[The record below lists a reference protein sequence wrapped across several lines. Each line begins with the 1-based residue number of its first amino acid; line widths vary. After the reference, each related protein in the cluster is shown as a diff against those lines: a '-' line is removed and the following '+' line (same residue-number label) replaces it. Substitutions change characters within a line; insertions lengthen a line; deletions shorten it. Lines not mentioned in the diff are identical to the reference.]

1 METTSTTA
9 AAGIELSD
17 DPADERLVSRT
28 CGWCG
33 ELMVYGGRG
42 RRPKYCS
49 KSCKNRAWEVRSA
62 ERRLE
67 RDLAAGAASAEPVRE
82 VVSRPPKPEPK
93 PPAPPRPAAP
103 RAPVRIADWVK
114 LLAVLEEQLGGELG
128 PKYWDHPK
136 LLRSLNAV
144 LSALD
149 EAHPGGL
156 DALMNRR
163 R

>member
-1 METTSTTA
+1 MATSTSTA
-9 AAGIELSD
+9 ADGIELSE

-33 ELMVYGGRG
+33 ELMVYRGVG

-62 ERRLE
+62 QRRLD
-67 RDLAAGAASAEPVRE
+67 RDIAAGTASTEPVRE

-93 PPAPPRPAAP
+93 APAPRQAAP

-114 LLAVLEEQLGGELG
+114 LLAVLEEQLHGELG

-136 LLRSLNAV
+136 LLKSLNSV
-144 LSALD
+144 LGALD
-149 EAHPGGL
+149 QATPGGL
-156 DALMNRR
+156 DALMNKRR
-163 R
+163 